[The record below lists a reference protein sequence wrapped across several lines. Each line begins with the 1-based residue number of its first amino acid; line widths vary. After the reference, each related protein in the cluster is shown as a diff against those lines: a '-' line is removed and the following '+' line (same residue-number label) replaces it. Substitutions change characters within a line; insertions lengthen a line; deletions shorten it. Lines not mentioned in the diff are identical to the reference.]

1 MYKKFDLK
9 AFKEKLDSGQYESR
23 TGAMRAIGKTQELSE
38 KEKDKARA
46 MTLKH
51 FGEDA
56 EPAPKAKKAG
66 KKAGKKVAT
75 KAPKAKKAS
84 KKAAKK
90 AVVQAAE
97 VAPVAAK
104 KVVKKVAKK
113 VGKRAKATPAP
124 EGDTEASPAEGLE
137 EPTSFPNSTFG
148 RSSNASGAHAR
159 VRGPGVISEMGDV
172 ISTIG
177 ESLKAMQIAKTLFP
191 KAVLEPSVQT
201 MSDAM
206 ARAVTVIDKEVT
218 GPYLDEEA
226 PTAAVR
232 KKVSKKGTRAKAQ
245 PATAPA
251 DEEAEPTDEQPA
263 EEESAVEE
271 ASEGE
276 ADVGEG
282 DSADGLSE
290 EELEQLRIARE
301 TQLV

>member
-66 KKAGKKVAT
+66 KKAGQKVAT

-104 KVVKKVAKK
+104 KVAKK
-113 VGKRAKATPAP
+113 AAKKAGKRAKAAPAP
-124 EGDTEASPAEGLE
+124 EGDTEATPAEDVEEEAASSPSPA
-137 EPTSFPNSTFG
+137 PART
-148 RSSNASGAHAR
+148 RSA
-159 VRGPGVISEMGDV
+159 VRSPGVISEMGDV

-218 GPYLDEEA
+218 GPYLGEEVPAAAARKKAPKKGTKAKTQPATVPDAEDEPVDEEEPAAEEEA
-226 PTAAVR
+226 PVEDTP
-232 KKVSKKGTRAKAQ
+232 S
-245 PATAPA
+245 
-251 DEEAEPTDEQPA
+251 
-263 EEESAVEE
+263 EEESS
-271 ASEGE
+271 SEHANG
-276 ADVGEG
+276 VGP
-282 DSADGLSE
+282 LSE
-290 EELEQLRIARE
+290 EEEEQLRLARE
-301 TQLV
+301 TQQG